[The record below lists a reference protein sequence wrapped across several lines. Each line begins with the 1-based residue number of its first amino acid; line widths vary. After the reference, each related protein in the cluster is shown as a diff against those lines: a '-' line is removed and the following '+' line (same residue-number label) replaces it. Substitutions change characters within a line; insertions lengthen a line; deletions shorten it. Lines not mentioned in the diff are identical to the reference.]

1 MFERGA
7 EWLHDAYV
15 LSGQPFQ
22 DWSAVAIVG
31 VALIYFVAF
40 AGRGALGFG
49 AVAPAITLSSF
60 LIPPHH
66 AVLLA
71 ILTATVPQLQVL
83 PEGIRRGDWHVARPA
98 IIALVVSIP
107 FGVWAFALIDASM
120 FSLILGFVISVIV
133 IMDTM
138 KLLDRAAKTVDIRK
152 PAIVFGLAGATGFM
166 TGLAGAGGVMM
177 LAVYLKHACRDYI
190 SLRATAALMGTI
202 LIFWRLFAT
211 IVAGL
216 IDLQLVAES
225 LLLVPIVYIGGWIGI
240 HFFRRMGADRYY
252 NVFQALLLVSA
263 VGLMIEGILKLL

>member
-1 MFERGA
+1 VLERSA
-7 EWLHDAYV
+7 EWLHNAYV
-15 LSGQPFQ
+15 LSGQPFH
-22 DWSAVAIVG
+22 DWTTVAIVG
-31 VALIYFVAF
+31 VAGIYFVAF

-49 AVAPAITLSSF
+49 AIAPAVTLSSF

-98 IIALVVSIP
+98 IVGLLISIP
-107 FGVWAFALIDASM
+107 FGVWAFAHIGSKA
-120 FSLILGFVISVIV
+120 FSLILGFIISLIV
-133 IMDTM
+133 IMDTV
-138 KLLDRAAKTVDIRK
+138 KLLDRVAKAVDIRK
-152 PAIVFGLAGATGFM
+152 PTIVFGLAAATGLM

-190 SLRATAALMGTI
+190 ALRATAALMGTI
-202 LIFWRLFAT
+202 LIFWRLLAT
-211 IVAGL
+211 VVAGL

-225 LLLVPIVYIGGWIGI
+225 LLLIPIVYIGGWMGM

-252 NVFQALLLVSA
+252 NLFQGLLLISA
-263 VGLMIEGILKLL
+263 VGLMIEGIIKLL

>member
-1 MFERGA
+1 VFERGA
-7 EWLHDAYV
+7 EWLHNAYA
-15 LSGQPFQ
+15 LSGQPFH

-31 VALIYFVAF
+31 VALIYFIAF

-98 IIALVVSIP
+98 IIALLVSIP
-107 FGVWAFALIDASM
+107 FGVWAFTQINASM
-120 FSLILGFVISVIV
+120 FSLILGFVISLIV
-133 IMDTM
+133 VMDTM

-152 PAIVFGLAGATGFM
+152 PAIVFALAGATGFM

-190 SLRATAALMGTI
+190 ALRATAALMGTI

-211 IVAGL
+211 IIAGL
-216 IDLQLVAES
+216 IDFQLVAES
-225 LLLVPIVYIGGWIGI
+225 LLLIPIVYLGGWIGI
-240 HFFRRMGADRYY
+240 HVFRRMGGDRYY
-252 NVFQALLLVSA
+252 NIFQALLLVSA
-263 VGLMIEGILKLL
+263 VGLMVEGIIKLF